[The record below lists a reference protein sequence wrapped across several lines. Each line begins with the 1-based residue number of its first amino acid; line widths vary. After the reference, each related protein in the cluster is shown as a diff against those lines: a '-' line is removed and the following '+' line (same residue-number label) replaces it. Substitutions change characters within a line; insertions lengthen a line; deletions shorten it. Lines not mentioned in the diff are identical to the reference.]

1 MSCTRTTPWNSS
13 PVGTPSTTV
22 MLTVASLGV
31 RRVMV
36 PMIWRVRKVQDGSGS
51 DRLEG
56 RWTAGTYERV
66 GLRDETGR
74 VVRSHANRLQYVQG
88 PSGREDRGQV
98 QS

>member
-1 MSCTRTTPWNSS
+1 M
-13 PVGTPSTTV
+13 
-22 MLTVASLGV
+22 
-31 RRVMV
+31 
-36 PMIWRVRKVQDGSGS
+36 QDGSGS

-74 VVRSHANRLQYVQG
+74 VVRSHANRLQYEQG